1 MAETRRHAEARLPWW
16 VGVAVAAAGVAA
28 IATVS
33 VAAITLAVA
42 RVVVTPP
49 KRRAEDIRIVGVDSD
64 ARTITLESSVDARVP
79 GDYSFW
85 FDGGQGYARVGE
97 ITSQTEQTVTRRVL
111 GVDFGDL
118 ESARRGRFSGSFYRS
133 PDELGF
139 PYEEVEIETDL
150 GAAPA
155 WLIPAAAPSTRWV
168 IQVHG
173 RAVTRQEPL
182 RAVPVFRHE
191 GFTSLLISY
200 RNDGEAPSSS
210 DGLYALGDT
219 EWPDVE
225 AAIGFALDHGA
236 TDVLLMGWS
245 MGGATV
251 LQAITRSPLAGYVRG
266 IILESPVVDWYA
278 ALRFQGELR
287 GLPTAI
293 RLGALSMI
301 GGAWARRLTGQA
313 TAIDLNRLDFVR
325 RSAELELPTLLMH
338 STDDAFV
345 PIGASE
351 LLAQARPDIITFE
364 RFSGASHARLWNY
377 DRDRW
382 NTAIEIWLAGL
393 LLD

>member
-1 MAETRRHAEARLPWW
+1 M
-16 VGVAVAAAGVAA
+16 AAAGVAT

-33 VAAITLAVA
+33 AAAVTLAVA

-49 KRRAEDIRIVGVDSD
+49 KRRVEDIRIIGVDQE
-64 ARTITLESSVDARVP
+64 ARTITLESGVDARVP
-79 GDYSFW
+79 GEYSFW
-85 FDGGQGYARVGE
+85 FDGGNGHARVGE
-97 ITSQTEQTVTRRVL
+97 ITSQSDQTVTRRVL
-111 GVDFGDL
+111 EVNFGDL
-118 ESARRGRFSGSFYRS
+118 ASAARGRFSGSFYLS

-139 PYEEVEIETDL
+139 PFEEVEIETEL

-155 WLIPAAAPSTRWV
+155 WLIPAAQPSSRWV

-200 RNDGEAPSSS
+200 RNDGEAPSSA
-210 DGLYALGDT
+210 DGLYALGDS

-225 AAIGFALDHGA
+225 AAIGFALDRGA

-266 IILESPVVDWYA
+266 IILESPVIDWFA
-278 ALRFQGELR
+278 ALRYQGELR
-287 GLPTAI
+287 GLPGAI
-293 RLGALSMI
+293 RVGALSMI
-301 GGAWARRLTGQA
+301 GGGWARRLTGQA
-313 TAIDLNRLDFVR
+313 TAIDLHRLDFVR

-338 STDDAFV
+338 STDDKFV

-351 LLAQARPDIITFE
+351 LLAEARPDIVTFE
-364 RFSGASHARLWNY
+364 RFAGASHARLWNF
-377 DRDRW
+377 DHDRW
-382 NTAIEIWLAGL
+382 NTAIELWLAGL